1 MPNDQFQTYI
11 EFKDTDKLKV
21 AVDGLLSC
29 EHPHHFLVHRDDLR
43 LWCSYFAMECLA
55 TGGSPAAP

>member
-11 EFKDTDKLKV
+11 EFKDTYQLKI
-21 AVDGLLSC
+21 AVVSLLSC
-29 EHPHHFLVHRDDLR
+29 DHPHHFLVHRDDHR

-55 TGGSPAAP
+55 AEGSPDTP